1 MVSMLALEMTM
12 IIIALF
18 LIISIISIRLKPAL
32 SKLWKKYVKAH
43 TQLALI
49 ETRDFDRMIAM
60 FNVERADT
68 AKRIVSAADGYIS
81 VDRFKEVLL
90 DEGCIVTAEHS
101 NCDLEDRSC
110 TYIFKVVTPK
120 GSIGFVKLNSSLTDV
135 VRSGKTVYTGEL
147 FAVQD
152 YMIEDKL
159 YICGTTQYI
168 IGRDDDDLDT
178 LLKIAINHSLLTW
191 VRDEAEEARWVSYYN
206 MVPNMFGEIELEPNM
221 TKVEKSNMK
230 MLNSNYSD
238 FTFELDGKKVE
249 VSPAKALKAIGTI
262 LKHGKN
268 VGLTGSYG
276 TGKSHFKAQIAAH
289 LADTYKN
296 EIVVISA
303 PADVLT
309 QFQGAKGK
317 SQFIN
322 LMKGVNSKGKHV
334 VLLIDE
340 AESTMTRTI
349 TATGVDTGVH
359 SSENTLML
367 AILDGELKSSLNLS
381 SVVIFNAATPNL
393 NSAFFRSGRLGD
405 YMFELKQLT
414 EERALRL
421 VELLRPKMEGK
432 VFDNGRFRE
441 ILANDNVLDGYMYSS
456 AGNVTTADVL
466 SCFIPRDLTEIL
478 RAELISIV
486 GEPKKELSELPFS
499 ISTKTAPKAPT
510 TVADVEVKQEEA
522 PVVTL
527 SRNQK
532 RKLNQQKRKGKK

>member
-18 LIISIISIRLKPAL
+18 LIVSIVTIRLKPAL
-32 SKLWKKYVKAH
+32 NKLWKKYIRAN
-43 TQLALI
+43 TEFALV
-49 ETRDFDRMIAM
+49 ETRDWDRMIAM
-60 FNVERADT
+60 FNIERADA
-68 AKRIVSAADGYIS
+68 AKRIVSAAEGYVS
-81 VDRFKEVLL
+81 VDRFKEVLM
-90 DEGCIVTAEHS
+90 DEGCIVTVDHS

-110 TYIFKVVTPK
+110 TYILKVVTAG
-120 GSIGFVKLNSSLTDV
+120 GSIGFVKLASNLTDI
-135 VRSGKTVYTGEL
+135 VRAGKTVYTGEL
-147 FAVQD
+147 FDIQD
-152 YMIEDKL
+152 YMIADKL
-159 YICGTTQYI
+159 YISSAIQYI
-168 IGRDDDDLDT
+168 IGRDDEDLDN
-178 LLKIAINHSLLTW
+178 LLKLAINHSTLTW
-191 VRDEAEEARWVSYYN
+191 VRDEIEEARWVSYYN

-221 TKVEKSNMK
+221 TKVEKSSMK
-230 MLNSNYSD
+230 MINSNYSD

-276 TGKSHFKAQIAAH
+276 TGKSHYKAQIAAH
-289 LADTYKN
+289 LADTYKD
-296 EIVVISA
+296 EIVVVSA
-303 PADVLT
+303 PADILT

-322 LMKGVNSKGKHV
+322 LMKGVNNTGKHV

-349 TATGVDTGVH
+349 TAAGVDTGVH

-393 NSAFFRSGRLGD
+393 NPAFFRSGRLGD

-421 VELLRPKMEGK
+421 VELLRPKMDGK
-432 VFDNGRFRE
+432 VFDNGKFRE
-441 ILANDNVLDGYMYSS
+441 ILSKDNILDGYTYSS
-456 AGNVTTADVL
+456 AGNITTADVL

-486 GEPKKELSELPFS
+486 GEPRKEIIELPFS

-510 TVADVEVKQEEA
+510 TVADTEVKQEEA
-522 PVVTL
+522 PVVAL

-532 RKLNQQKRKGKK
+532 RKLAQQKRKGKK